1 MSIQKIVIG
10 SRGSQLAL
18 WQSKLI
24 KTLLEEQYHQ
34 LEIAIR
40 VIRTKGDTIQDVPL
54 PKIGDKGLFTTELEE
69 ELTNG
74 SIDLAVHSLKD
85 LPTTLPKGLTYAGSP
100 LRANPTDAFVST
112 KWQQLQELPAN
123 AIIATGSVR
132 RQALI
137 RGLNPDIQFES
148 LRGNIDTR
156 LRKLEKLGWDGII
169 MATAALQRLGLEEYI
184 SEELPP
190 EQFIPS
196 IGQGAIGIELREDR
210 DELVT
215 LLKPIIHSET
225 VACCRAERTFGRKL
239 EAGCS
244 IPLGAWAR
252 KVGERL
258 VISGFVSNFEG
269 NETILES
276 LTGSLDQPEL
286 LGNQLADQFI
296 AKGARELLGT

>member
-1 MSIQKIVIG
+1 MGIQNIVIG

-18 WQSKLI
+18 WQSEFI
-24 KTLLEEQYHQ
+24 KSLLEEQYLQ
-34 LEIAIR
+34 LEVTIK
-40 VIRTKGDTIQDVPL
+40 VIRTKGDAIQDVSL
-54 PKIGDKGLFTTELEE
+54 PKIGDKGLFTTELED

-85 LPTTLPKGLTYAGSP
+85 LPTALPKGLAYVGSP
-100 LRANPTDAFVST
+100 LRANPSDAFVSA
-112 KWQQLQELPAN
+112 KWNHLNELPTD

-137 RGLNPDIQFES
+137 HGLNPGIQFEA

-169 MATAALQRLGLEEYI
+169 MATAALQRLGLDKYI
-184 SEELPP
+184 SEELSP
-190 EQFIPS
+190 EKFIPS
-196 IGQGAIGIELREDR
+196 VGQGAIGIEIREDR
-210 DELVT
+210 DELVS

-225 VACCRAERTFGRKL
+225 VACCRAERAFGRKL

-252 KVGERL
+252 RVGENL
-258 VISGFVSNFEG
+258 VITGFVSNFEG
-269 NETILES
+269 SKTILKS
-276 LTGSLDQPEL
+276 LTGSWDQPEL
-286 LGNQLADQFI
+286 LGSQLADQFI
-296 AKGARELLGT
+296 LEGARELLGT

>member
-1 MSIQKIVIG
+1 MGIQNIVIG

-18 WQSKLI
+18 WQSNLI
-24 KTLLEEQYHQ
+24 KSLLEKQYLQ
-34 LEIAIR
+34 LEVTIK
-40 VIRTKGDTIQDVPL
+40 VIRTKGDAIQDVPL
-54 PKIGDKGLFTTELEE
+54 PKIGDKGLFTTELEDA
-69 ELTNG
+69 LTNG

-85 LPTTLPKGLTYAGSP
+85 LPTTLPTGLAYVGSP
-100 LRANPTDAFVST
+100 RRANPSDAFVST
-112 KWQQLQELPAN
+112 KWNRLNELPTN

-137 RGLNPDIQFES
+137 RGLNPGIQFES

-156 LRKLEKLGWDGII
+156 LKKLEKLGWDGII
-169 MATAALQRLGLEEYI
+169 MATAALQRLGLDEYI
-184 SEELPP
+184 SEEMPM
-190 EQFIPS
+190 EEFVPS
-196 IGQGAIGIELREDR
+196 VGQGAIGIEIREDR
-210 DELVT
+210 DELIT

-225 VACCRAERTFGRKL
+225 IGCCNAERAFGRKL

-252 KVGERL
+252 RVGDSL
-258 VISGFVSNFEG
+258 VITGFVSNFEG
-269 NETILES
+269 SETILES
-276 LTGSLDQPEL
+276 LTGSFDQPEL